1 MPKKYIVRLS
11 EEEQESLSE
20 LVNRGKAAAHKRRH
34 AQILLKADVTGDG
47 WTDARISDAFDVAQ
61 CTVERVR
68 QRLVEQGLEAAI
80 NRAKATCT
88 RRRALDGDQEAQ
100 LVTLACSQPPD
111 GRTRWTLTLLAD
123 KLVELTTIESLSP
136 ETVRQVLKKH
146 HQTVATPRMV
156 HPT

>member
-11 EEEQESLSE
+11 EEEQDSLWT
-20 LVNRGKAAAHKRRH
+20 LVNCGKAAAHKRRH
-34 AQILLKADVTGDG
+34 AQILLKADVNGDN
-47 WTDARISDAFDVAQ
+47 WTDARICEAFNVGQ

-80 NRAKATCT
+80 NRAKATRT
-88 RRRALDGDQEAQ
+88 RRRALDGEQEAQ
-100 LVTLACSQPPD
+100 LVTLACSQPPN

-123 KLVELTTIESLSP
+123 KLVELTTLESISP

-146 HQTVATPRMV
+146 HQTVATSRMV
-156 HPT
+156 HPA